1 MAELETALQRAKQD
15 MVRQLLQNQELM
27 NINIE
32 IFTYCKPLE
41 SEQSRLESGMQN
53 SEGLSASLALA
64 SAIE

>member
-41 SEQSRLESGMQN
+41 GEQSRLESGMQN